1 MQKVAR
7 KNNICELSKKVTV
20 PQSFLSDVGLTCK
33 LSVSLNTVNG
43 ERFAG
48 LNFRGFHSFLRAPQ
62 KFSCEYLHVY
72 IMALL
77 KYCETLG
84 TAKVFL

>member
-33 LSVSLNTVNG
+33 LSVSLNTING

-48 LNFRGFHSFLRAPQ
+48 LNFRGFLRAPR
-62 KFSCEYLHVY
+62 KFFCEYLHVY

-77 KYCETLG
+77 KYCEMLG